1 VKVITGNSYILKML
15 RGKHLPRALNGRYL
29 KKYYPSVWQDAGL
42 VKADVLPS
50 PLGELNGQCF
60 AMDLSNFGTEVF
72 FSMQALLKNKGE
84 CVDNQN

>member
-29 KKYYPSVWQDAGL
+29 KKYYPSVWKDAGV

-50 PLGELNGQCF
+50 PLGEVNG
-60 AMDLSNFGTEVF
+60 
-72 FSMQALLKNKGE
+72 
-84 CVDNQN
+84 